1 MITHLNQ
8 PHPDWGLDCIDN
20 TPDDDPDNVGDDEC
34 AAGFSW
40 DWRICRCVG
49 QSSVCP
55 TGVCVQTSYD
65 PFNCDCKTP
74 AELEEM
80 ADHSLGEDCI
90 PGTADDPVPDDP
102 NDCAKPCPSDEV
114 WNYDICQCVTAEPC
128 EIGCSGLTPIKDP
141 KECMCIS
148 EAEFKMK
155 YGHDLDE
162 KCCPKD
168 DDCHCHHHDGCGCGC
183 DDEPNYP
190 IVGGTDDFPVD
201 HYGSQEDCDA
211 LTDFPPGSI
220 PFEGYTFNQDAC
232 ACFWWDDTPTF
243 PG

>member
-1 MITHLNQ
+1 MCVFVPNPFVFQFCQAPTVPNPLFNHSVDAPSALCIDQTLADEMITHLNQ

-114 WNYDICQCVTAEPC
+114 WNYDIC
-128 EIGCSGLTPIKDP
+128 
-141 KECMCIS
+141 
-148 EAEFKMK
+148 
-155 YGHDLDE
+155 
-162 KCCPKD
+162 
-168 DDCHCHHHDGCGCGC
+168 
-183 DDEPNYP
+183 
-190 IVGGTDDFPVD
+190 
-201 HYGSQEDCDA
+201 
-211 LTDFPPGSI
+211 
-220 PFEGYTFNQDAC
+220 
-232 ACFWWDDTPTF
+232 
-243 PG
+243 